1 MRSGMR
7 SWAYPTPARS
17 VASLHAA
24 TGRATRGRW
33 RERCGLALVRRSITV
48 MRSAGFC
55 AMLVPTLSMSARPAI
70 VVAALLLCADLAGAQ
85 DTSFGQ
91 RLYRDKAD
99 CQFCH
104 GVNGDG
110 HGDPRSPGKAPDLHQ
125 TRLDREQLIE
135 VIACGRPGSEMPHFD
150 KYAYEAKD
158 CYGLSAAELGKN
170 IPPDPHS
177 TSLNKRE
184 ISVLADFI
192 LATFVGK

>member
-1 MRSGMR
+1 MALAPIHHHAINRVSHD
-7 SWAYPTPARS
+7 ARS
-17 VASLHAA
+17 EALDADASGHCV
-24 TGRATRGRW
+24 G
-33 RERCGLALVRRSITV
+33 
-48 MRSAGFC
+48 
-55 AMLVPTLSMSARPAI
+55 
-70 VVAALLLCADLAGAQ
+70 ALLLCSDLAAAQ

-158 CYGLSAAELGKN
+158 CYGLSAEELGKN

-184 ISVLADFI
+184 ITALADFI